1 MIRTSRETSD
11 LRFCI
16 GKGKCKQKVNAENV
30 LTVGASRIPYARVY
44 IKSSNW
50 FWFVWVGSQVVV
62 GCRSRQFVEG
72 FRLVF
77 HLTHDYCGSSLNR
90 YRDGDVGVIFE
101 R

>member
-1 MIRTSRETSD
+1 MVRTSRKTSD

-16 GKGKCKQKVNAENV
+16 GKGKCTQKVNAESV
-30 LTVGASRIPYARVY
+30 PTVGASRIPYPRVY

-50 FWFVWVGSQVVV
+50 LWFVWVGSQVVV
-62 GCRSRQFVEG
+62 GCRSRQFAEG
-72 FRLVF
+72 FRFVF

-90 YRDGDVGVIFE
+90 WRDGDVRVIFE